1 MLCNGIRVFVLDPIE
16 SVYMLIKYKLFI
28 KIYPIS
34 FDLKCIS
41 YFEKHMKMFVLFFL
55 TILIELNT
63 ALAQQ
68 QFDALAK
75 AVIEKD
81 TVKIER
87 LLQSG
92 VDINTQHPTSGT
104 TVLMIASSYYYYD
117 DMVGY
122 LIRKGAD
129 VNLKDNEGKTALL
142 WASNNSLPNVKILIE
157 NGANVNIAANDGMT
171 PFLQATLG
179 VSSGKVPIEMC
190 ELIRK
195 NGANVNAALTRK
207 NALGWTALHYA
218 SVNGDIKLVKYL
230 IKHGAN
236 VNKATAE
243 GSSPLFLAKNGGY
256 DDIVKIL
263 RNAGAKD

>member
-1 MLCNGIRVFVLDPIE
+1 
-16 SVYMLIKYKLFI
+16 
-28 KIYPIS
+28 
-34 FDLKCIS
+34 
-41 YFEKHMKMFVLFFL
+41 MKMFVLFFL

-81 TVKIER
+81 TGKIET

-92 VDINTQHPTSGT
+92 VEINTQHPNSGT
-104 TVLMIASSYYYYD
+104 TALMIASSYYYYD
-117 DMVGY
+117 DIVEY
-122 LIRKGAD
+122 LIKKGAD

-142 WASNNSLPNVKILIE
+142 WAASNSLPNAKILVAH
-157 NGANVNIAANDGMT
+157 GAKVDEPANDGMT

-190 ELIRK
+190 ELLRK
-195 NGANVNAALTRK
+195 NSANVNAALTRK
-207 NALGWTALHYA
+207 NALGWTALHYD

-230 IKHGAN
+230 IKHDAN
-236 VNKATAE
+236 INKATAE
-243 GSSPLFLAKNGGY
+243 GSSPLFLAKTGGY